1 MIMISEKVQ
10 VTERRGRNSNGLCRG
25 GGARSSDEAPVM
37 GVEQRGAIIQF
48 LLMKQLVT
56 QEDFMK
62 RNKPFEIP
70 KQVFI
75 EAFGRVKANGGSAG
89 IDGQSITDFESD
101 LKENLYK
108 LWNRMSSG
116 TYFPPPV
123 KLVMIPKKS
132 GGERGLGIP
141 TVTDRVAQMVGK
153 LYLEKE
159 VEHIFHSDSYG
170 YRPGKSALNAVGKAR
185 ERCWKY
191 DYVIEFDIKGLFDN
205 INHEL
210 LMRAVTFHVRE
221 KWLILYIQRW
231 LKSPFENADGD
242 TITRESGTPQGG
254 VISPVLANLFMHY
267 AFDKWMDREFPS
279 CPFERYADDAVIH
292 CHTEK
297 QAEALLERLD
307 NRLKECQLQLHPE
320 KTKIVYCKDKD
331 RTREYENT
339 EFDFLG
345 YTFKRVYIIDRIGRL
360 QWNFLA
366 SASKKAGKHFRE
378 KIKSLNLHKRS
389 GAKIDMIAE
398 DINPMVRGWLN
409 YFRKYNPSNS
419 AVRLTMECINQR
431 ILKWAMCKFKRFRG
445 RYSRTKRWLKEVSQR
460 QPRLFAHW
468 AMGYLP

>member
-1 MIMISEKVQ
+1 MSAYRAQIWNIGTCMIMISEKVQ

-170 YRPGKSALNAVGKAR
+170 YRPGKSALNAV
-185 ERCWKY
+185 
-191 DYVIEFDIKGLFDN
+191 
-205 INHEL
+205 
-210 LMRAVTFHVRE
+210 
-221 KWLILYIQRW
+221 
-231 LKSPFENADGD
+231 
-242 TITRESGTPQGG
+242 
-254 VISPVLANLFMHY
+254 
-267 AFDKWMDREFPS
+267 
-279 CPFERYADDAVIH
+279 
-292 CHTEK
+292 
-297 QAEALLERLD
+297 
-307 NRLKECQLQLHPE
+307 
-320 KTKIVYCKDKD
+320 
-331 RTREYENT
+331 
-339 EFDFLG
+339 
-345 YTFKRVYIIDRIGRL
+345 
-360 QWNFLA
+360 
-366 SASKKAGKHFRE
+366 
-378 KIKSLNLHKRS
+378 
-389 GAKIDMIAE
+389 
-398 DINPMVRGWLN
+398 
-409 YFRKYNPSNS
+409 
-419 AVRLTMECINQR
+419 
-431 ILKWAMCKFKRFRG
+431 
-445 RYSRTKRWLKEVSQR
+445 
-460 QPRLFAHW
+460 
-468 AMGYLP
+468 